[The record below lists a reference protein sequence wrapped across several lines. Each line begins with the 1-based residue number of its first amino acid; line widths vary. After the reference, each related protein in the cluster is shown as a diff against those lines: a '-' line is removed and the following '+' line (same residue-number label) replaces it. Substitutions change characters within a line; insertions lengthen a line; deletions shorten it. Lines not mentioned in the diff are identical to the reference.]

1 MLSWLKNLYRS
12 RWYIS
17 LIILF
22 LILMVYLFFEIKNN
36 RFWLNDFQVYHKA
49 AGRIIQGEN
58 IYQGE
63 IDGFYRYKYSPTAA
77 IFFIPI
83 GMLPLTTAKILY
95 WVFLSSVICIGFY
108 LALRL
113 VRPGFRML
121 SPVYINNLI
130 LLAALILGV
139 NIERELHLGQV
150 NQLLLVSYLAII
162 FLVRSNRTTA
172 AALIWAAGI
181 FLKPFG
187 IILLPYFL
195 ATRRFRTV
203 IYFLLF
209 LTIFAVAPAIFTGVD
224 NLAGQYSSWFAELAI
239 ELSQKQDLLLDGN
252 HTMFSVLAR
261 YTPVRFLAMTP
272 MLATVF
278 QPIILIL
285 ISMVVVF
292 LIRRGR
298 DLENRMI
305 LESSFLIGLIP
316 LLSFTSYNAFGFLEL
331 ALILILFNMREFS
344 KRQRIFAIA
353 GLILIG
359 INIHD
364 VVGHKLWVL
373 FNDLSLVAIGAILL
387 LSVLTSMRVRGLA

>member
-1 MLSWLKNLYRS
+1 MIYML
-12 RWYIS
+12 
-17 LIILF
+17 
-22 LILMVYLFFEIKNN
+22 FEIKNN
-36 RFWLNDFQVYHKA
+36 RFWLSDFQVYHKA
-49 AGRIIQGEN
+49 AGRIVQGEN

-63 IDGFYRYKYSPTAA
+63 MDGFYRYKYSPTAA

-83 GMLPLTTAKILY
+83 GMLPLTPAKILY

-121 SPVYINNLI
+121 SPAYINNLI
-130 LLAALILGV
+130 LLAALVLGV

-187 IILLPYFL
+187 FILMPYFL
-195 ATRRFRTV
+195 VKGKFKLV
-203 IYFLLF
+203 VYFLLF
-209 LTIFAVAPAIFTGVD
+209 LIMSALVPAIFTGID
-224 NLAGQYSSWFAELAI
+224 NLPGQYSSWFAELAI
-239 ELSQKQDLLLDGN
+239 ELSQKQDLLQDGN
-252 HTMFSVLAR
+252 HTIFSVLAR

-278 QPIILIL
+278 QSIILML

-298 DLENRMI
+298 DLENRII

-331 ALILILFNMREFS
+331 ALILILFNMPELS
-344 KRQRIFAIA
+344 KGQRIFAIA
-353 GLILIG
+353 GMVLIG

>member
-1 MLSWLKNLYRS
+1 MIYML
-12 RWYIS
+12 
-17 LIILF
+17 
-22 LILMVYLFFEIKNN
+22 FEIRNN
-36 RFWLNDFQVYHKA
+36 RFWLSDFQVYHKA
-49 AGRIIQGEN
+49 AGRIVQGEN

-83 GMLPLTTAKILY
+83 GMIPLTLAKILY

-113 VRPGFRML
+113 IRPRFMMVN
-121 SPVYINNLI
+121 PVYVNNLI
-130 LLAALILGV
+130 LLAALVLGV

-150 NQLLLVSYLAII
+150 NQLLLVSYLVII
-162 FLVRSNRTTA
+162 SLIRDNKIGT

-195 ATRRFRTV
+195 ATRRFKPV
-203 IYFLLF
+203 IYFLVF
-209 LTIFAVAPAIFTGVD
+209 LSIFAVAPAIFTGID
-224 NLAGQYSSWFAELAI
+224 NLAGQYSSWFTELAI
-239 ELSQKQDLLLDGN
+239 ELSQKQDLLQAGN
-252 HTMFSVLAR
+252 HTIFSVLAR

-272 MLATVF
+272 MLAKIY
-278 QPIILIL
+278 QSIILML
-285 ISMVVVF
+285 ISIVVVF

-298 DLENRMI
+298 DLENRII

-331 ALILILFNMREFS
+331 ALILILFNMPGLS
-344 KRQRIFAIA
+344 KGQRIFAIA
-353 GLILIG
+353 GMVLIG

-387 LSVLTSMRVRGLA
+387 LSVLISMRVRGLA